1 MIRAVIFDFDGVIC
15 QTETYKLDQMAV
27 YLKQLGLQVDIRQ
40 LYRLAGGTSIER
52 DTVMDE
58 IFGSQPCYRQ
68 VREQALH
75 FHMGPF
81 PHSKIRTEG
90 IVETLEELKR
100 RAFCLGVASNSREER
115 LRAALEDC
123 QVLSYFNVI
132 ASAFDLNRRKPD
144 PYVYTYTMGLM
155 GVKPDQCVIVEDS
168 ALGIQAGKAAGA
180 KVIALKDRDGAIDQ
194 READVI
200 IERIEQLLNYVEID
214 K

>member
-1 MIRAVIFDFDGVIC
+1 
-15 QTETYKLDQMAV
+15 
-27 YLKQLGLQVDIRQ
+27 
-40 LYRLAGGTSIER
+40 
-52 DTVMDE
+52 
-58 IFGSQPCYRQ
+58 
-68 VREQALH
+68 
-75 FHMGPF
+75 
-81 PHSKIRTEG
+81 
-90 IVETLEELKR
+90 
-100 RAFCLGVASNSREER
+100 
-115 LRAALEDC
+115 
-123 QVLSYFNVI
+123 VLSYFDVI